1 MNNELPISRMMNNHL
16 TTVRYPL
23 ANGNGYT
30 NFRSAQI
37 LLCNYFFCVGAE
49 CGQVKSKD
57 DSASRLYSKDVPVG
71 RLLDA
76 TDRSGDRSLLKSN
89 NKKAAL
95 TGGFFLYNCI

>member
-1 MNNELPISRMMNNHL
+1 MNKELPISGMMNNHL

-57 DSASRLYSKDVPVG
+57 DSVSRLYINSKRCG
-71 RLLDA
+71 
-76 TDRSGDRSLLKSN
+76 
-89 NKKAAL
+89 
-95 TGGFFLYNCI
+95 